1 MNKFSPIS
9 ERMEFECRWLLL
21 FHQSATADR
30 RGEHPF
36 YWAGTTGHRIRTTA
50 GNDCVIRPQ
59 EHTQPC
65 TDALRQTHHW
75 SSIHPVSSNTVSL
88 RDMTSFIARVVYLFP
103 MPHKSTG
110 IHYSCF
116 PKSTWKSDRLVFI
129 LIQPPPT
136 ENITIGLISSC
147 YINIYIA
154 DMWGSECLKLVLLF
168 KIPSVQH

>member
-1 MNKFSPIS
+1 MNTFSPIS

-30 RGEHPF
+30 GGEHPF

-75 SSIHPVSSNTVSL
+75 SSIHPVSSNSFTKGYDFLYCQSGLFVSYASQINWHPL
-88 RDMTSFIARVVYLFP
+88 FLFSQIYLEVWQIGFYFNTKK
-103 MPHKSTG
+103 PH
-110 IHYSCF
+110 
-116 PKSTWKSDRLVFI
+116 WKYHF
-129 LIQPPPT
+129 
-136 ENITIGLISSC
+136 ELISSC
-147 YINIYIA
+147 YINVYIA

>member
-1 MNKFSPIS
+1 MNTFSPIS

-65 TDALRQTHHW
+65 TDALRQTRHW

-88 RDMTSFIARVVYLFP
+88 RDMTSFIARVVYLFASQINWHP
-103 MPHKSTG
+103 LFLFSQIYLEVWQIGFYFNTK
-110 IHYSCF
+110 
-116 PKSTWKSDRLVFI
+116 
-129 LIQPPPT
+129 PPT
-136 ENITIGLISSC
+136 ENITFGLISSC

-154 DMWGSECLKLVLLF
+154 DMWESECLKLVLLF
-168 KIPSVQH
+168 KMPSVQR